1 MLFLKYGRDHELESD
16 RLGMEYASQAGWDQ
30 RRPRFLST
38 LARVDAMSERGIP
51 NWLSTHPEPG
61 SRVGEAEPL
70 VTRFAS
76 EQAATRNRDKYLET
90 IDGLVVGDSVEQG
103 IVRGHVFL
111 HPMLRIA
118 LDFPE
123 GWEVV
128 NSPDQVVAREPGS
141 QHYML
146 LQMVPQPRG
155 RTIEEVARDA
165 MRRAGYRPLDGS
177 SGQVGGLDA
186 YVGVY
191 RGSIGGVGRV
201 LMRAAHIAV
210 GRQVYVVAGFAP
222 EGEFDRAN
230 RAIEPA
236 IRTFRELT
244 PQERRPSG
252 RILDFY
258 VVRAGDS
265 WQSIAQRA
273 GQGITSASTSR

>member
-1 MLFLKYGRDHELESD
+1 
-16 RLGMEYASQAGWDQ
+16 
-30 RRPRFLST
+30 
-38 LARVDAMSERGIP
+38 MSERGIP

-61 SRVGEAEPL
+61 SRVGAAAPL

-146 LQMVPQPRG
+146 LQMVAQPRG

-236 IRTFRELT
+236 IRTFRALT
-244 PQERRPSG
+244 PQEAAAIRPN
-252 RILDFY
+252 RLAFY

-273 GQGITSASTSR
+273 GQGITSASTLALMNGREVSEQPQPGDRIRIVVGG